1 MPGLKIWRLGSF
13 PHNSVGKESICNAGD
28 PGLTPGSGRFPWR
41 RERLPTPVFLVFSC
55 GSAGKESGRNVGDL
69 GSIPQLGRSLEK
81 QKATYSSIPAWR
93 ISWTVQSMGLQ
104 RSDVDTTLELV
115 TNVDVRPLLKPT
127 EKIINLIRCLG
138 DSHAC

>member
-69 GSIPQLGRSLEK
+69 GSIPHWEDPWRSKRLPTPVFRPGEFHGL
-81 QKATYSSIPAWR
+81 YSPWGYKGQM
-93 ISWTVQSMGLQ
+93 WTPPWSLLQ
-104 RSDVDTTLELV
+104 M
-115 TNVDVRPLLKPT
+115 
-127 EKIINLIRCLG
+127 
-138 DSHAC
+138 